1 MKTLNNK
8 AFGPLASLGLLGV
21 ISMAA
26 VTGCDGLE
34 IENQG
39 NLSFQGGT
47 QPEAKT
53 VSVSD
58 THWGV
63 EVQDPY
69 RYMENLEDPE
79 VETWFRAQAS
89 YTESYL
95 NGLESRAGLF
105 DRLEELDQGAPFT
118 TGGVQRLSNGMQF
131 YLRRDRGEN
140 LYKLYLRASEDSQE
154 RLLVDP
160 ESMSSGSEQH
170 YSLEGYVPSPTGDFV
185 VYGLAQGGSEQTTY
199 YVLDLASGAII
210 GSPIDNIETAYNW
223 PQWSE
228 DESGFF
234 YSRRRALPEDAPSTE
249 EYKQTRVMFHR
260 LDTAA
265 ENDQVIA
272 AYGHSASLPI
282 LETDFPSV
290 WLSPRSSHAVL
301 KVKHGDNNEISL
313 FTAPRAELLS
323 GDISWSQLCGES
335 DQVTDFAVIGDTI
348 YLVTGKLAPRFRLVE
363 MSLSDPDMAS
373 SRDVV
378 PAGELVIDS
387 VNVAADALYISAKRD
402 GIGTV
407 MRWAP
412 DVGLEELSP
421 PRGGATYLSSIAPD
435 IPGALIYETT
445 WIQGGVRYAYDPN
458 TATFADTGMIPVG
471 EFDNLEGYVA
481 KELLVPSHD
490 GVMIPLTILHREGLT
505 LDGKNPTVVYGY
517 GSYGSSMNVGFNATR
532 LAWLERG
539 GVWAIAHVRGG
550 GEFGQEWHYA
560 GRMETKPNTWRDL
573 IASAEYLV
581 RESYTSPAHMAPWGG
596 SAGGI
601 LAGRAIT
608 ERPDLFGA
616 AIIDVGSLDTIRAET
631 TTNGVPNIKEFG
643 TVTEEAGFHALLAMS
658 SYNNVR
664 DDVEYP
670 AVMLTHGFNDPR
682 VEPWQSGKMAAR
694 LQAATGSDNPVLLR
708 VDFQAGH
715 GIGSTR
721 NQYLQERADQFA
733 FLFSR
738 LGRN

>member
-8 AFGPLASLGLLGV
+8 AFGPLASLGLSGV
-21 ISMAA
+21 ICMAA
-26 VTGCDGLE
+26 VSGCDGVE
-34 IENQG
+34 VQNI
-39 NLSFQGGT
+39 SSPDPQGGA
-47 QPEAKT
+47 QPEAKI

-63 EVQDPY
+63 EVPDPY

-79 VETWFRAQAS
+79 VEKWFRAQAN

-95 NGLESRAGLF
+95 NGLESGAGLF

-118 TGGVQRLSNGMQF
+118 TGSVQRLSNGMQF

-140 LYKLYLRASEDSQE
+140 LYKLYLRASKDSQE

-160 ESMSSGSEQH
+160 ESMSSGLAQH

-199 YVLDLASGAII
+199 YVLDVASGDVT

-234 YSRRRALPEDAPSTE
+234 YSRRRALPDDAPSTE
-249 EYKQTRVMFHR
+249 EYKQTRVMFHQ
-260 LDTAA
+260 LDTAP
-265 ENDQVIA
+265 ENDRLIA

-282 LETDFPSV
+282 LETDFPSI

-323 GDISWSQLCGES
+323 GDISWSQLCAES
-335 DQVTDFAVIGDTI
+335 DEVTDFAVIGDTI
-348 YLVTGKLAPRFRLVE
+348 YLVTGKQAPRFKLVE
-363 MSLSDPDMAS
+363 MSLNDPDMAS

-378 PAGELVIDS
+378 PAGELVIEGVS
-387 VNVAADALYISAKRD
+387 VAADALYISAKRD
-402 GIGTV
+402 GIGMV

-412 DVGLEELSP
+412 DVGLEELFP
-421 PRGGATYLSSIAPD
+421 PRGGAAYLSSITPD
-435 IPGALIYETT
+435 VPGALIYEAT
-445 WIQGGVRYAYDPN
+445 WTQGGVRYAYDPD

-481 KELLVPSHD
+481 KELVIPSHD
-490 GVMIPLTILHREGLT
+490 GVMIPLTILHKEGLT

-517 GSYGSSMNVGFNATR
+517 GSYGSSMNVGFSATR

-539 GVWAIAHVRGG
+539 GIWAIAHVRGG
-550 GEFGQEWHYA
+550 GEYGQEWHYA

-643 TVTEEAGFHALLAMS
+643 TVKDRAGFHALLAMS
-658 SYNNVR
+658 PYHNVR
-664 DDVEYP
+664 DGVEYP
-670 AVMLTHGFNDPR
+670 AVMLSHGFNDPR

-721 NQYLQERADQFA
+721 DQYLQERADQFA

-738 LGRN
+738 LSRK

>member
-21 ISMAA
+21 ISMAT
-26 VTGCDGLE
+26 VTGCDGVE

-39 NLSFQGGT
+39 YLSSQGGT
-47 QPEAKT
+47 QPEAKI

-63 EVQDPY
+63 EVRDPY

-95 NGLESRAGLF
+95 KGLESRAGLF

-118 TGGVQRLSNGMQF
+118 TGSVQRLTNGMQF

-140 LYKLYLRASEDSQE
+140 LYKLYLRNSEDSQE

-199 YVLDLASGAII
+199 YVFDVVSGAVI
-210 GSPIDNIETAYNW
+210 GSPIENIETAYNW
-223 PQWSE
+223 PQWSG

-234 YSRRRALPEDAPSTE
+234 YSRRRALPDDTPSTE
-249 EYKQTRVMFHR
+249 EYKQTQVMFHR

-290 WLSPRSSHAVL
+290 WLSPRSPHAVL

-335 DQVTDFAVIGDTI
+335 DEVTDFAVVGDTI
-348 YLVTGKLAPRFRLVE
+348 YLVTGKQAPRFKLVE
-363 MSLSDPDMAS
+363 MSLNDPDMAS

-378 PAGELVIDS
+378 PAGELVIETVS
-387 VNVAADALYISAKRD
+387 VAADALYISAKRD
-402 GIGTV
+402 GIGMV
-407 MRWAP
+407 MRWVP
-412 DVGLEELSP
+412 DVGLEELVP
-421 PRGGATYLSSIAPD
+421 PRGGAIYLSSIAPD

-445 WIQGGVRYAYDPN
+445 WIQGGVRYAYDPD

-471 EFDNLEGYVA
+471 EFDNPEGYVA
-481 KELLVPSHD
+481 NELVIPSHD
-490 GVMIPLTILHREGLT
+490 GVMVPLTILHKEGLT
-505 LDGKNPTVVYGY
+505 LDGKNPAVIYGY
-517 GSYGSSMNVGFNATR
+517 GSYGTSMNVGFSATR

-550 GEFGQEWHYA
+550 GEYGQEWHYA

-581 RESYTSPAHMAPWGG
+581 REGYTNPAHMAPWGG

-643 TVTEEAGFHALLAMS
+643 TVKEEAGFHALLAMS
-658 SYNNVR
+658 SYHNVR
-664 DDVEYP
+664 NGAEYP

-694 LQAATGSDNPVLLR
+694 LQAATASDNPVLLR

-721 NQYLQERADQFA
+721 DQYLQARADQFA
-733 FLFSR
+733 FLFSQ

>member
-1 MKTLNNK
+1 M
-8 AFGPLASLGLLGV
+8 
-21 ISMAA
+21 
-26 VTGCDGLE
+26 
-34 IENQG
+34 
-39 NLSFQGGT
+39 
-47 QPEAKT
+47 
-53 VSVSD
+53 
-58 THWGV
+58 
-63 EVQDPY
+63 
-69 RYMENLEDPE
+69 
-79 VETWFRAQAS
+79 
-89 YTESYL
+89 
-95 NGLESRAGLF
+95 
-105 DRLEELDQGAPFT
+105 
-118 TGGVQRLSNGMQF
+118 
-131 YLRRDRGEN
+131 
-140 LYKLYLRASEDSQE
+140 
-154 RLLVDP
+154 
-160 ESMSSGSEQH
+160 
-170 YSLEGYVPSPTGDFV
+170 
-185 VYGLAQGGSEQTTY
+185 
-199 YVLDLASGAII
+199 
-210 GSPIDNIETAYNW
+210 
-223 PQWSE
+223 
-228 DESGFF
+228 
-234 YSRRRALPEDAPSTE
+234 
-249 EYKQTRVMFHR
+249 
-260 LDTAA
+260 
-265 ENDQVIA
+265 
-272 AYGHSASLPI
+272 
-282 LETDFPSV
+282 
-290 WLSPRSSHAVL
+290 
-301 KVKHGDNNEISL
+301 
-313 FTAPRAELLS
+313 
-323 GDISWSQLCGES
+323 
-335 DQVTDFAVIGDTI
+335 IGDTI
-348 YLVTGKLAPRFRLVE
+348 YLVTGKLAPRFKLVE

-373 SRDVV
+373 SRDVI

-402 GIGTV
+402 GIGMV

-445 WIQGGVRYAYDPN
+445 WIQGGVRYAYDPD
-458 TATFADTGMIPVG
+458 TATFSDTGMIPVG
-471 EFDNLEGYVA
+471 EFDNLKGYVA
-481 KELLVPSHD
+481 KELVIPSHD
-490 GVMIPLTILHREGLT
+490 GVMVPLTILHREGLT

-517 GSYGSSMNVGFNATR
+517 GSYGSSMNVGFSATR

-550 GEFGQEWHYA
+550 GEYGQEWHYA

-616 AIIDVGSLDTIRAET
+616 AIIEVGSLDTIRAET

-643 TVTEEAGFHALLAMS
+643 TVKEEAGFRALLAMS

-721 NQYLQERADQFA
+721 DQYLQERADQFA
-733 FLFSR
+733 FLFSQ
-738 LGRN
+738 LGKN

>member
-21 ISMAA
+21 ISMST
-26 VTGCDGLE
+26 VTGCDGVE
-34 IENQG
+34 IENHG
-39 NLSFQGGT
+39 YLSSQGGT
-47 QPEAKT
+47 QPEAKI

-63 EVQDPY
+63 EVRDPY

-95 NGLESRAGLF
+95 NRLESRAGLF
-105 DRLEELDQGAPFT
+105 DRLEELDQGVPFT
-118 TGGVQRLSNGMQF
+118 TGSVQRLSNGMQF

-140 LYKLYLRASEDSQE
+140 LYKLYLRASENGQK

-160 ESMSSGSEQH
+160 ELMSSGSEQH

-199 YVLDLASGAII
+199 YVLDVASGAVI

-234 YSRRRALPEDAPSTE
+234 YSRRRALPDDAPSTE
-249 EYKQTRVMFHR
+249 EYKQTRVMFHQ
-260 LDTAA
+260 LDTVA
-265 ENDQVIA
+265 ESDRVIA
-272 AYGHSASLPI
+272 AYGHSVSLPI

-348 YLVTGKLAPRFRLVE
+348 YLVTGKEAPRFKLVE
-363 MSLSDPDMAS
+363 MSLNDPDMAS

-378 PAGELVIDS
+378 PAGDLVIES
-387 VNVAADALYISAKRD
+387 VSVAADALYISAKRD
-402 GIGTV
+402 GIGMV

-445 WIQGGVRYAYDPN
+445 WIQGGVRYAYDPE

-471 EFDNLEGYVA
+471 EFDNLVGYVA
-481 KELLVPSHD
+481 KELVIPSHD
-490 GVMIPLTILHREGLT
+490 GVMIPLTILHREDLT
-505 LDGKNPTVVYGY
+505 LDGRNPTVVYGY
-517 GSYGSSMNVGFNATR
+517 GSYGSSMNVGFSATR

-550 GEFGQEWHYA
+550 GEYGQEWHYA

-581 RESYTSPAHMAPWGG
+581 REKYTSPAHMAPWGG

-664 DDVEYP
+664 NGVEYP

-694 LQAATGSDNPVLLR
+694 LQAATASDNPVLLR
-708 VDFQAGH
+708 VDFRAGH

-721 NQYLQERADQFA
+721 DQYLQERADQFA
-733 FLFSR
+733 FLFSQ

>member
-1 MKTLNNK
+1 
-8 AFGPLASLGLLGV
+8 
-21 ISMAA
+21 MAI
-26 VTGCDGLE
+26 VTGCDEVE

-39 NLSFQGGT
+39 HLSSQGGT
-47 QPEAKT
+47 QPEAKI
-53 VSVSD
+53 VAVSD

-63 EVQDPY
+63 EVRDPY

-95 NGLESRAGLF
+95 NGLGSRASLF

-118 TGGVQRLSNGMQF
+118 TGSVQRLSNGMQF

-140 LYKLYLRASEDSQE
+140 LYKLYLRTSENGQE
-154 RLLVDP
+154 HLLVDP

-199 YVLDLASGAII
+199 YVLDVASGAVI
-210 GSPIDNIETAYNW
+210 GSPINNIETAYNW

-234 YSRRRALPEDAPSTE
+234 YSRRRALPDDAPSTE
-249 EYKQTRVMFHR
+249 EYKQTRVMFHQ

-265 ENDQVIA
+265 ENDRVVA
-272 AYGHSASLPI
+272 AYGHSVSLPI

-348 YLVTGKLAPRFRLVE
+348 YLVTGKQAPRFKLVE
-363 MSLSDPDMAS
+363 MSLNDTDMAS

-378 PAGELVIDS
+378 PAGDLVIES
-387 VNVAADALYISAKRD
+387 VSVAADALYISAKRD
-402 GIGTV
+402 GIGMV

-445 WIQGGVRYAYDPN
+445 WIQGGVRYAYDPK

-481 KELLVPSHD
+481 KELVIPSHD

-517 GSYGSSMNVGFNATR
+517 GSYGSSMNVGFSTTR

-550 GEFGQEWHYA
+550 GEYGQEWHYA

-581 RESYTSPAHMAPWGG
+581 REKYTSPAHMAPWGG

-664 DDVEYP
+664 NGVEYP

-694 LQAATGSDNPVLLR
+694 LQAATASDNPVLLR

-721 NQYLQERADQFA
+721 DQYLQERADQFA
-733 FLFSR
+733 FLFSQ

>member
-1 MKTLNNK
+1 METLNNK

-21 ISMAA
+21 ICMAT
-26 VTGCDGLE
+26 VPGCDGVE
-34 IENQG
+34 MENQG
-39 NLSFQGGT
+39 YLSSPGGT
-47 QPEAKT
+47 QPEAKI

-63 EVQDPY
+63 EVRDPY

-95 NGLESRAGLF
+95 NGLGSRAGLF

-118 TGGVQRLSNGMQF
+118 TGSVQRLSNGMQF

-140 LYKLYLRASEDSQE
+140 LYKLYLRASDNGQE

-170 YSLEGYVPSPTGDFV
+170 YSLEGYVPSPSGDFV

-199 YVLDLASGAII
+199 YVLDVASGAVI

-234 YSRRRALPEDAPSTE
+234 YSRRRALPDDAPSTE

-265 ENDQVIA
+265 ENDRMIA
-272 AYGHSASLPI
+272 AYGHSVSLPI

-323 GDISWSQLCGES
+323 GDVSWSQLCGES

-348 YLVTGKLAPRFRLVE
+348 YLVTGKQAPRFKLVE
-363 MSLSDPDMAS
+363 MSLNDPDMAS

-378 PAGELVIDS
+378 PAGNLVIES
-387 VNVAADALYISAKRD
+387 VSVAADALYISAKRD
-402 GIGTV
+402 GIGMV

-421 PRGGATYLSSIAPD
+421 PRGGATYLSSIEPD
-435 IPGALIYETT
+435 RPGALIYETT
-445 WIQGGVRYAYDPN
+445 WIQGGVRYAYDPK

-481 KELLVPSHD
+481 KELVIPSHD

-517 GSYGSSMNVGFNATR
+517 GSYGSSMNVGFSTTR

-550 GEFGQEWHYA
+550 GEYGQEWHYA

-581 RESYTSPAHMAPWGG
+581 REKYTSPAHMAPWGG

-658 SYNNVR
+658 SYSNVR
-664 DDVEYP
+664 NGVEYP

-694 LQAATGSDNPVLLR
+694 LQAATASDNPVLLR

-721 NQYLQERADQFA
+721 DQYLQKRADQFA
-733 FLFSR
+733 FLFSQ